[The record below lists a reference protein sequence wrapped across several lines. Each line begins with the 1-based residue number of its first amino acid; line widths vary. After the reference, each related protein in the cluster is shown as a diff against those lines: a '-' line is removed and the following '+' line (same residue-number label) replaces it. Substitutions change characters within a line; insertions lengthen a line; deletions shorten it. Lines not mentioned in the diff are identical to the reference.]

1 MIKVNYQKFERGF
14 TIVLFL
20 FVFCYLLVRVF
31 FNETLHDEIATYM
44 FYIYQGDFKGETI
57 VWDANNHLLNSF
69 ICNKLYPIFKD
80 NISLYRLPNLFA
92 FVLYFFGLREL
103 LKELKT
109 KNLRLIALITFC
121 SLTIIIE
128 YFALCR
134 GYGLSLG
141 FFIYGLVFL
150 RNYFKN
156 HKSSTL
162 LFTYLFLIIAISAN
176 LTFIVTSL
184 IIFGIICLN
193 QLIHYRSIE
202 KRQHFIHLLFHFSF
216 LFLLSPF
223 IKFSF
228 KLKEHGALYYGSLE
242 GIWDV
247 TGKTLNQY
255 IIFLKDDFLMYFYL
269 GLFVV
274 SIYFLIKRIIQSS
287 LKEYFTDQFLIYS
300 VLFFGNI
307 VAIIFLANI
316 LNVNYPEDRTAFYL
330 VIPFLLMLFYY
341 IDQFKLTQKIQY
353 LFLIFPAIFI
363 YHLNIHSSA
372 FSPEQRLT
380 DMIYNKVKAE
390 IKPSESLMIYQ
401 TMAWNWPFKESFQ
414 KVKASVYN
422 ISNPDAVLTDYIIT
436 NTDKFTNKNI
446 LNYYDTLAYDP
457 ANTYIAFKRK
467 VPLIKD
473 LLYVSKPISY
483 GNLAQEFITILEEDS
498 LNRYK
503 GKALQISVQGKLK
516 TYQPKNKIQLVL
528 QTFDKENQVTNNLYY
543 SFETTYQG
551 QLINDHF
558 LHHFIF
564 EKITKEDVLLKVYLW
579 DRKIESIQLSN
590 ANCKFYEIRNP
601 KVNIK

>member
-92 FVLYFFGLREL
+92 FVLYFLGLREL

-330 VIPFLLMLFYY
+330 VIPFLLMLFYF

-380 DMIYNKVKAE
+380 DLIYNKVKAE

-473 LLYVSKPISY
+473 LLYTSKPISY

-558 LHHFIF
+558 LHHFIL

>member
-69 ICNKLYPIFKD
+69 LCNKLYPIFKD

-156 HKSSTL
+156 HKSSSL

-287 LKEYFTDQFLIYS
+287 LKVYFTDQFLIYS

-330 VIPFLLMLFYY
+330 VIPFLLMLFYF

-380 DMIYNKVKAE
+380 DLIYNKVKAE

-473 LLYVSKPISY
+473 ILYTSKPISY

>member
-202 KRQHFIHLLFHFSF
+202 KRQHFIHLLFHFLF

-255 IIFLKDDFLMYFYL
+255 IIFLN
-269 GLFVV
+269 
-274 SIYFLIKRIIQSS
+274 LI
-287 LKEYFTDQFLIYS
+287 
-300 VLFFGNI
+300 
-307 VAIIFLANI
+307 
-316 LNVNYPEDRTAFYL
+316 
-330 VIPFLLMLFYY
+330 
-341 IDQFKLTQKIQY
+341 
-353 LFLIFPAIFI
+353 
-363 YHLNIHSSA
+363 
-372 FSPEQRLT
+372 
-380 DMIYNKVKAE
+380 
-390 IKPSESLMIYQ
+390 
-401 TMAWNWPFKESFQ
+401 
-414 KVKASVYN
+414 
-422 ISNPDAVLTDYIIT
+422 
-436 NTDKFTNKNI
+436 
-446 LNYYDTLAYDP
+446 
-457 ANTYIAFKRK
+457 
-467 VPLIKD
+467 
-473 LLYVSKPISY
+473 
-483 GNLAQEFITILEEDS
+483 
-498 LNRYK
+498 
-503 GKALQISVQGKLK
+503 
-516 TYQPKNKIQLVL
+516 
-528 QTFDKENQVTNNLYY
+528 
-543 SFETTYQG
+543 
-551 QLINDHF
+551 
-558 LHHFIF
+558 
-564 EKITKEDVLLKVYLW
+564 
-579 DRKIESIQLSN
+579 
-590 ANCKFYEIRNP
+590 
-601 KVNIK
+601 

>member
-92 FVLYFFGLREL
+92 FVLYFLGLREL

-156 HKSSTL
+156 HKSSSL

-287 LKEYFTDQFLIYS
+287 LKKYFTDQFLIYS

-330 VIPFLLMLFYY
+330 VIPFLLMLFYF

-380 DMIYNKVKAE
+380 DLIYNKVKAE

-473 LLYVSKPISY
+473 LLYTSKPISY

>member
-1 MIKVNYQKFERGF
+1 MIKVNYQRFERGF

-156 HKSSTL
+156 HKSSSL

-193 QLIHYRSIE
+193 QLIHYHSIE

-330 VIPFLLMLFYY
+330 VIPFLLMLFYF
-341 IDQFKLTQKIQY
+341 IDQFKLTHKIQY

-380 DMIYNKVKAE
+380 DLIYNKVKAE

-558 LHHFIF
+558 LHHFIL

>member
-92 FVLYFFGLREL
+92 FVLYFLGLREL

-330 VIPFLLMLFYY
+330 VIPFLLMLFYF

-380 DMIYNKVKAE
+380 DLIYNKVKAE

-473 LLYVSKPISY
+473 LLYTSKPISY

>member
-1 MIKVNYQKFERGF
+1 
-14 TIVLFL
+14 
-20 FVFCYLLVRVF
+20 VF

-156 HKSSTL
+156 HKSSSL

-193 QLIHYRSIE
+193 QLIHYHSIE

-330 VIPFLLMLFYY
+330 VIPFLLMLFYF
-341 IDQFKLTQKIQY
+341 IDQFKLTHKIQY

-380 DMIYNKVKAE
+380 DLIYNKVKAE

-558 LHHFIF
+558 LHHFIL